1 MRTLIFTLLLL
12 AILVSAG
19 TGVAILLNARLGRL
33 VRCAGALLIGAVGVA
48 VALIVVIVGD
58 AP

>member
-1 MRTLIFTLLLL
+1 MRTLIFTLLVL

-19 TGVAILLNARLGRL
+19 TGAAILLNTRWIWP
-33 VRCAGALLIGAVGVA
+33 VRFTGAVLIGAVGVIA
-48 VALIVVIVGD
+48 TLIVVIVGD